1 LKSNVDEHSE
11 IINFFDFFI
20 IKNRFYRLGHI
31 IQKCFK
37 INL

>member
-20 IKNRFYRLGHI
+20 IKNRF
-31 IQKCFK
+31 
-37 INL
+37 